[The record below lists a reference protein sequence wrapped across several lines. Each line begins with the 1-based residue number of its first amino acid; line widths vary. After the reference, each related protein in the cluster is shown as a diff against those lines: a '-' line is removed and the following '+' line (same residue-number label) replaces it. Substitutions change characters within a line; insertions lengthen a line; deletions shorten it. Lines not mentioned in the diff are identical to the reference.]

1 MWQKHLVK
9 VLVDQFKMTQ
19 LKSDACVF
27 KNHSESMFI
36 LSYVDDLL
44 IIGEES
50 EVSAFIANISKV
62 FNLKHTTHL
71 SSGTW
76 IHLLGRKIH
85 RRSESVIEI
94 SMMDNFM

>member
-1 MWQKHLVK
+1 M
-9 VLVDQFKMTQ
+9 VDQFKMSQ

-27 KNHSESMFI
+27 QNSSDSMFT

-50 EVSAFIANISKV
+50 DVNAFLQALEKV

-71 SSGTW
+71 TS
-76 IHLLGRKIH
+76 
-85 RRSESVIEI
+85 
-94 SMMDNFM
+94 